1 MLINFSS
8 TVKRELNN
16 INASIYSQV
25 VVTVCAIVKPV
36 TAAVSVGLLLSL
48 VNSTL
53 EMTVAVILT
62 TATITSTPG

>member
-1 MLINFSS
+1 M
-8 TVKRELNN
+8 
-16 INASIYSQV
+16 A
-25 VVTVCAIVKPV
+25 VCAIVKPV